1 MVVQFY
7 SPLPMAVEIERQKD
21 DGTFTWET
29 WQQFADDCQVY
40 FNTVDNGLLGTP
52 TSVNCL
58 KITPRYVHSGRS
70 RGGSEGFRNLGD
82 LATVC

>member
-21 DGTFTWET
+21 DGTFNWET

-58 KITPRYVHSGRS
+58 KITPRYVHRY
-70 RGGSEGFRNLGD
+70 LL

>member
-21 DGTFTWET
+21 DGTFTWQT

-40 FNTVDNGLLGTP
+40 FNTVDNGPLATP
-52 TSVNCL
+52 TAVNCL
-58 KITPRYVHSGRS
+58 KLTDR
-70 RGGSEGFRNLGD
+70 
-82 LATVC
+82 